1 MRNESANAYMLRVV
15 RVKLSLCLQTI
26 VLKMYYG
33 VIISGA
39 ILTHIVHNSS
49 PPPKSEARAVFWGS
63 ERERARESDIYCLP
77 LCTLHLFALFKS
89 LIYASSLFTICA
101 VHIFYS

>member
-63 ERERARESDIYCLP
+63 EREREQERVIYIACRCAHYTSSPCLR
-77 LCTLHLFALFKS
+77 A
-89 LIYASSLFTICA
+89 
-101 VHIFYS
+101 